1 MHVLVCLY
9 LQYYMKINKKIE
21 IKNRKARFEYEILD
35 RYTAGIVLAGTEIK
49 AIRLGKA
56 SIAESFC
63 EFQNNELWVI
73 NMTVQEY
80 SHATYL
86 NHQPKQERKLLL
98 NRKELK
104 KLEKDVTNSGNTIV
118 PLRLFVNENGLAKM
132 DIALAKGK
140 KLYDKRETM
149 KDRDNKRRLD
159 AIKKQYK

>member
-80 SHATYL
+80 SHATYF

>member
-1 MHVLVCLY
+1 MEF
-9 LQYYMKINKKIE
+9 KNKIE

-35 RYTAGIVLAGTEIK
+35 KYTAGIVLAGTEIK

-56 SIAESFC
+56 SIAEGFC
-63 EFQNNELWVI
+63 EFQNNELFVI

-80 SHATYL
+80 SHATYF

-104 KLEKDVTNSGNTIV
+104 KLEKAVANSGNTII
-118 PLRLFVNENGLAKM
+118 PLKLFVNKKGLAKLE
-132 DIALAKGK
+132 IALAKGK
-140 KLYDKRETM
+140 KLYDKRETL

-159 AIKKQYK
+159 AVKKQFRT